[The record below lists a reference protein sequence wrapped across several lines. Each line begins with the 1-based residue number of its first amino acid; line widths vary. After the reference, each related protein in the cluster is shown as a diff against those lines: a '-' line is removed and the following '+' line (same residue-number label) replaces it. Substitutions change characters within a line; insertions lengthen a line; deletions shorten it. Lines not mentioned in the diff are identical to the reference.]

1 MSSDLVTWL
10 SRLRELSELAVRG
23 VAIHDALAL
32 IAATARELMP
42 LDFCGVLTPNDTK
55 SALLITGWDGLSH
68 DYVERINQTNPVGLG
83 STAPSSRAYSGGRP
97 VVVSDIAAERG
108 FEPWGG
114 IAQEQG
120 YRSMISVP
128 LRGDRGILGTLN
140 GYHSAKHRYTA
151 DEIER
156 MTLLANHAA
165 VAISSAG
172 MVDDLRRTNETLVIQ
187 RDLLTRS
194 HAIRE
199 QLLRASLGTHGVE
212 SVVDALEQIVRLP
225 VAYVQRFDEDEKLPD
240 AQPYAVRR
248 PVVVEGE
255 RVGELI
261 IDTSAGIELDTL
273 QDVAAGH
280 AAAVLALELL
290 RQRAA
295 LDTEYRIAGELLQDI
310 LTTGITEQSMHRASA
325 MGFDLAALHVATAIF
340 IEASNDDDDRAA
352 NRLKRGALTRIGRL
366 RLDTETGHV
375 RPLVAEHRGTLL
387 ALWPSGTSSD
397 PADEVY
403 ESLVSSYPTAS
414 ITVAS
419 SGTTRR
425 SLADAVRIATGTL
438 AVADSARAG
447 GRVVRAPE
455 LGFAG
460 VLLHVGDPSVIADFV
475 RHQLGNIID
484 YDAQRGSDLIG
495 TLNTL
500 IDHGYDRAAT
510 ARSMHVHANTVQQR
524 LRRIEALSGRNL
536 SEPRTLVDLTSAL
549 AMRTLTARS

>member
-199 QLLRASLGTHGVE
+199 QLLGASLGTHGVE

-295 LDTEYRIAGELLQDI
+295 LG
-310 LTTGITEQSMHRASA
+310 
-325 MGFDLAALHVATAIF
+325 
-340 IEASNDDDDRAA
+340 
-352 NRLKRGALTRIGRL
+352 
-366 RLDTETGHV
+366 
-375 RPLVAEHRGTLL
+375 
-387 ALWPSGTSSD
+387 
-397 PADEVY
+397 
-403 ESLVSSYPTAS
+403 
-414 ITVAS
+414 
-419 SGTTRR
+419 
-425 SLADAVRIATGTL
+425 
-438 AVADSARAG
+438 
-447 GRVVRAPE
+447 
-455 LGFAG
+455 
-460 VLLHVGDPSVIADFV
+460 
-475 RHQLGNIID
+475 
-484 YDAQRGSDLIG
+484 
-495 TLNTL
+495 
-500 IDHGYDRAAT
+500 
-510 ARSMHVHANTVQQR
+510 
-524 LRRIEALSGRNL
+524 
-536 SEPRTLVDLTSAL
+536 
-549 AMRTLTARS
+549 